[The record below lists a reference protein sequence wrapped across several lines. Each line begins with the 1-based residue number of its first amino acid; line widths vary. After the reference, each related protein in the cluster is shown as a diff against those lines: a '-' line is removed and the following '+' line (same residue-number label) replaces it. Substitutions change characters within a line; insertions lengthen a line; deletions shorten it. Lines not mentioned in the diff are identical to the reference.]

1 MGGYIPH
8 MTINFFS
15 ETPIVT
21 HLFLSEVIG
30 SQSFWLSDLSF
41 LAQTSHWH
49 SSIDEPLWE

>member
-8 MTINFFS
+8 MNIFFFFRN
-15 ETPIVT
+15 T
-21 HLFLSEVIG
+21 HCHSFIG

-49 SSIDEPLWE
+49 CSIDEPLCE